1 MRIRKG
7 DVEIRS
13 LEAWRQ
19 HAPPAAE
26 GQWVSG
32 RSARCMAEAWLA
44 EAPPVPVRRL
54 LASHPDIGPLRL
66 EEVDA
71 EPECKIRFDTYGGPR
86 QADLAFIASDDA
98 GRIAVTIEG
107 KADESFDA
115 YVGDVL
121 ADAVDRGLVAAS
133 NGVRR
138 VEELAASLLPARTP
152 RPNGRALPP
161 LRTLRY
167 QLMTAVAGTLAYARQ
182 AGADRAVLVVE
193 EFITDRTDDRL
204 HTRNQRDLEQFLA
217 RLTGGEHIA
226 LAPGRLAGPI
236 RVPGAPL
243 FASPAALYV
252 GKAVHDIRQAP
263 VAAH

>member
-1 MRIRKG
+1 SNLLPAAHAAAWMRHPCRMHDGGARGTRVQSCAEQQHRTPSRGQPMRIRKG

-66 EEVDA
+66 EEVNA

-98 GRIAVTIEG
+98 GRIAV
-107 KADESFDA
+107 
-115 YVGDVL
+115 
-121 ADAVDRGLVAAS
+121 
-133 NGVRR
+133 
-138 VEELAASLLPARTP
+138 
-152 RPNGRALPP
+152 
-161 LRTLRY
+161 
-167 QLMTAVAGTLAYARQ
+167 
-182 AGADRAVLVVE
+182 
-193 EFITDRTDDRL
+193 
-204 HTRNQRDLEQFLA
+204 
-217 RLTGGEHIA
+217 
-226 LAPGRLAGPI
+226 
-236 RVPGAPL
+236 
-243 FASPAALYV
+243 
-252 GKAVHDIRQAP
+252 
-263 VAAH
+263 